1 MSETAQLITL
11 IQQQMAAQQKQH
23 QEQMQMQ
30 MAAQQ
35 KQHQEQMQTLQDQNQ
50 KLLAALTTSTQS
62 GGNTVVTIPS
72 FTPFDS
78 SNELWSDYWARFIT
92 FTGVHSIPEA
102 KQAQVFLTNQTS
114 VTYKLLSNYASQL
127 TPSKDINQMSI
138 AEIVDYMKTQ
148 FDPTRYIV
156 RERYK
161 FWSDLK
167 RKPGETIPE
176 LAARI
181 RQDAVT
187 CDFTTIKDPQDEA
200 LRTRF
205 ICSVNNEA
213 ILKAFFRMKDDELT
227 FAKAVAV
234 AQETEDAARVTKET
248 VHGPKHTEVHHIA
261 KKKPHRA
268 DSNTHKATQKENKD
282 NKLFSFPKGTCG
294 RCGTKN
300 HTGSECPYVN
310 ATCNHCKRKGHIES
324 ACLKKKRG
332 ISPNTIKVIYTR
344 RPEVS
349 SVKTVNTISLVPQI
363 EQPITLNEQ
372 TVLFE
377 VDTGAGENF
386 CSQQVWE
393 ELGKPPLN
401 TTPHGYVGA
410 TGDSLPV
417 LGTFKAAVTIP
428 GQSTNDQ
435 KTLQFNV
442 VELNLNLLGRDG
454 ILKLNLDI
462 TSLINTSYADAI
474 SHPVNTVFDTLKPDK
489 KLQEACEKLCEDY
502 PNLFKQELGCL
513 RDFELEVKFKDN
525 AKPVF
530 CKPRRVPFAI
540 QEDLNHA
547 IDANNNKNVLI
558 IIIKC
563 FI

>member
-1 MSETAQLITL
+1 MSETAQLITVL
-11 IQQQMAAQQKQH
+11 QQQMAAQQKQH
-23 QEQMQMQ
+23 QEQMQN
-30 MAAQQ
+30 
-35 KQHQEQMQTLQDQNQ
+35 HQEQMQTLQDQNQ
-50 KLLAALTTSTQS
+50 KLLAALTTSTQG

-127 TPSKDINQMSI
+127 TPSKDINQLSI
-138 AEIVDYMKTQ
+138 AEIVGYMKTQ
-148 FDPTRYIV
+148 FDPTRNIV
-156 RERYK
+156 RECYK

-167 RKPGETIPE
+167 HKPGETIPE
-176 LAARI
+176 VAARI
-181 RQDAVT
+181 QDAVT
-187 CDFTTIKDPQDEA
+187 CDFTTITDPQDEA
-200 LRTRF
+200 RRTCF

-213 ILKAFFRMKDDELT
+213 VLKALFRMKDDELT

-234 AQETEDAARVTKET
+234 AQETEDAARVAKET
-248 VHGPKHTEVHHIA
+248 VHGPKHAEVHHIA

-268 DSNTHKATQKENKD
+268 DSNTHKGTQKENKD
-282 NKLFSFPKGTCG
+282 KLFSFPKGTCG

-300 HTGSECPYVN
+300 HTGSECPFIN
-310 ATCNHCKRKGHIES
+310 ATCNHYKRKGHIES

-344 RPEVS
+344 LPEES
-349 SVKTVNTISLVPQI
+349 SVKTVNTFSLVPQI
-363 EQPITLNEQ
+363 EQSITLNEQ
-372 TVLFE
+372 TILFE

-401 TTPHGYVGA
+401 TTLHGYVGA
-410 TGDSLPV
+410 TGDLLPV
-417 LGTFKAAVTIP
+417 LGTFRAAVTIP
-428 GQSTNDQ
+428 GQSSNDQ

-442 VELNLNLLGRDG
+442 VKLNLNLLGRDG

-474 SHPVNTVFDTLKPDK
+474 LQPVNAVFDTLKPDK
-489 KLQEACEKLCEDY
+489 KL
-502 PNLFKQELGCL
+502 
-513 RDFELEVKFKDN
+513 
-525 AKPVF
+525 
-530 CKPRRVPFAI
+530 
-540 QEDLNHA
+540 
-547 IDANNNKNVLI
+547 
-558 IIIKC
+558 
-563 FI
+563 

>member
-1 MSETAQLITL
+1 MSETSQLITL
-11 IQQQMAAQQKQH
+11 LQHQMAAQQKQH
-23 QEQMQMQ
+23 QE
-30 MAAQQ
+30 QQ

-127 TPSKDINQMSI
+127 TPSKNINQLSI

-234 AQETEDAARVTKET
+234 AQETEDAARVAKET
-248 VHGPKHTEVHHIA
+248 VHGPKRTEVHHIA

-268 DSNTHKATQKENKD
+268 DSNTQKATQKENKD

-300 HTGSECPYVN
+300 HTG
-310 ATCNHCKRKGHIES
+310 
-324 ACLKKKRG
+324 
-332 ISPNTIKVIYTR
+332 
-344 RPEVS
+344 
-349 SVKTVNTISLVPQI
+349 
-363 EQPITLNEQ
+363 
-372 TVLFE
+372 
-377 VDTGAGENF
+377 
-386 CSQQVWE
+386 
-393 ELGKPPLN
+393 
-401 TTPHGYVGA
+401 
-410 TGDSLPV
+410 
-417 LGTFKAAVTIP
+417 
-428 GQSTNDQ
+428 
-435 KTLQFNV
+435 
-442 VELNLNLLGRDG
+442 
-454 ILKLNLDI
+454 
-462 TSLINTSYADAI
+462 
-474 SHPVNTVFDTLKPDK
+474 
-489 KLQEACEKLCEDY
+489 
-502 PNLFKQELGCL
+502 
-513 RDFELEVKFKDN
+513 
-525 AKPVF
+525 
-530 CKPRRVPFAI
+530 
-540 QEDLNHA
+540 
-547 IDANNNKNVLI
+547 
-558 IIIKC
+558 
-563 FI
+563 